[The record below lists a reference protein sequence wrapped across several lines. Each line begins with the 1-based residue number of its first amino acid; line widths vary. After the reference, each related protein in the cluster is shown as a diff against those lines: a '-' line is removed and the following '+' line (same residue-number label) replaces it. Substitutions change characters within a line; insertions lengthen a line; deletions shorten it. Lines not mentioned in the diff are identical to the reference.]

1 MRIPLLLATCFVVFG
16 ATPAGQA
23 AEPVDPHE
31 AVLRMATQKLA
42 TAMLEE
48 AVLAALAGRQVDVR
62 GASIDFTGLSATAP
76 LAADAALVVERITYQ
91 PATQRF
97 VAAVLA
103 TAPGGTAPQ
112 RISAIGRLLREV
124 QVPVPNR
131 SLPAGRAIAAGD
143 LEWVAMGDRPLASNV
158 ARDPAEMVGRL
169 PRRALP
175 QGAPVVTAD
184 LKRPVAVARGALVTI
199 ILGTP
204 NMRLTARGQALD
216 EGAVGDTVRV
226 ANAQSRTVVGGVVR
240 ADGQVEV
247 LAGGRPAAQ

>member
-1 MRIPLLLATCFVVFG
+1 MRMPLLLATCFVVFG

-23 AEPVDPHE
+23 AQPLDPHD
-31 AVLRMATQKLA
+31 AVLRMTTQKLA

-76 LAADAALVVERITYQ
+76 LAADAALVVERISYQ

-103 TAPGGTAPQ
+103 TAPGGSAPQ
-112 RISAIGRLLREV
+112 RISAIGRLVRET
-124 QVPVPNR
+124 QVPVPTR
-131 SLPAGRAIAAGD
+131 PLPAGRTIAEDD
-143 LEWVAMGDRPLASNV
+143 LEWVSMGDRPPAANI
-158 ARDPAEMVGRL
+158 ARDPAEMIGRM
-169 PRRALP
+169 PRRSLP
-175 QGAPVVTAD
+175 QGVPVVTVD

-216 EGAVGDTVRV
+216 EGAVGDTIRV